1 MGRGAA
7 MMLAGRAVSEAVVSG
22 GTGTNIGDM
31 TVRGGL
37 AAAFDGTT
45 SQALASCA
53 SSQNNINSTA
63 CYAGKNYA
71 GGKAITRVLIR
82 GSNNSGYH
90 NASVGTPSTTVQL
103 RGHTSDA
110 GSGSGTLLGSITFT
124 PGAGDES
131 ATREITSNDP
141 WTKYAYVWCAM
152 TCASSTADDHVFG
165 EVEFYENTA
174 A

>member
-1 MGRGAA
+1 MGRAA
-7 MMLAGRAVSEAVVSG
+7 ALIMFGSGVVEAVVSG

-31 TVRGGL
+31 TIRGGL
-37 AAAFDGTT
+37 AAAYDGTT

-53 SSQNNINSTA
+53 SSQSNISSTA
-63 CYAGKNYA
+63 CYVGKNYA

-103 RGHTSDA
+103 RGHSSDA

-124 PGAGDES
+124 PGSGDES
-131 ATREITSNDP
+131 ATREITSNDVT
-141 WTKYAYVWCAM
+141 TKFAYVWVAM
-152 TCASSTADDHVFG
+152 TCASSTADDHVFA
-165 EVEFYENTA
+165 EVVFYENTA